1 MTDPAGVQ
9 ASLELTLKDEIVRMY
24 QEVANNPTGEFHFF
38 HGRDAAQLFGY
49 APEWLDR
56 APASAVASFAGV
68 GNPHERSNLQPGETV
83 LDLGSGA
90 GLDAIIAS
98 WRVGPGGRVVGI
110 DLNPAMC
117 LKAHA
122 HAAASGAKIECQEGR
137 MEEIP
142 LPDASVDVVI
152 SNGVLNLVAEKE
164 AAFAEIARVLRPG
177 GRLQLADI
185 VVEAELGEDVRSNI
199 DLWTG

>member
-24 QEVANNPTGEFHFF
+24 QEVANNPTGEFHLF

-56 APASAVASFAGV
+56 APAGAVASFAGV

-90 GLDAIIAS
+90 RLDANIAS
-98 WRVGPGGRVVGI
+98 RRVGPTGRGAGL
-110 DLNPAMC
+110 DLNPTLC
-117 LKAHA
+117 LNAPSNA
-122 HAAASGAKIECQEGR
+122 TAAG
-137 MEEIP
+137 
-142 LPDASVDVVI
+142 
-152 SNGVLNLVAEKE
+152 
-164 AAFAEIARVLRPG
+164 
-177 GRLQLADI
+177 
-185 VVEAELGEDVRSNI
+185 
-199 DLWTG
+199 